1 MQSESHTKV
10 RTEEEHIKTTG
21 EDPQQQGGGGLLGS
35 IKGALGLGGS
45 EKGATTTTTTTGPSA
60 DEEVRARVD
69 VAAPTTPSR
78 QTASKVSY
86 L

>member
-21 EDPQQQGGGGLLGS
+21 EEPQHQGGSGLLGS

-60 DEEVRARVD
+60 EEVRARVD